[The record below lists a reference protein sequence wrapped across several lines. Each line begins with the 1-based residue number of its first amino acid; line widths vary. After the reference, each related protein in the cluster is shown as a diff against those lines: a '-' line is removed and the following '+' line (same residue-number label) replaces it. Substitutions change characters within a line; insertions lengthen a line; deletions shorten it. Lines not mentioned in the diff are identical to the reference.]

1 MPESSSPPTGPPAE
15 RAPRARSSARSPSSR
30 RRAPGAG
37 PPSFGSSARGSP
49 GSRATRRGTSTKCA
63 SPSASSPRW
72 ARPHARRRSPGK
84 SSGELPSPP
93 LAAAFPGLPRGKR
106 LGYMPDMTTAP
117 MIHGHC
123 DPRFL
128 AVRDAFAANFA
139 AGREVGASFATTVE
153 GELVVDL
160 WGGYADA
167 ATTRPWE
174 RETIVNVFSTT
185 KAMTAL
191 CAHLLV
197 DRGELDLDA
206 PVARYWPEF
215 AQAGKERITT
225 RHLLTH
231 TAGLAAL
238 RRSLPTEA
246 LYDWTRMVEALAAE
260 TPWWEP
266 GSANGYHAMTYGYLV
281 GEVVRRL
288 TGKTLGRFL
297 RDEVTAPLGADF
309 HIGLAPSEDARVA
322 EMVPPNAAE
331 AAAAYPSKGIDP
343 QSLSGRALNNP
354 PLRPEFG
361 NRPEPPYL
369 RPRRVGR
376 VARLRRPRRP
386 SELGLHHEQDVP
398 RHHGR
403 HARRRDSGSVVRVT
417 VAALT
422 PAHVGSPACVGRAP
436 CRHRARSVA

>member
-1 MPESSSPPTGPPAE
+1 MPESSSPPKGPRAE
-15 RAPRARSSARSPSSR
+15 RASRARSSARSPSSR
-30 RRAPGAG
+30 RRAPAAG
-37 PPSFGSSARGSP
+37 PPSFGSSARDSL

-72 ARPHARRRSPGK
+72 ARRHARRRAPGK
-84 SSGELPSPP
+84 SGGELPPPP
-93 LAAAFPGLPRGKR
+93 LAAALPGLPRGKR
-106 LGYMPDMTTAP
+106 LGYTPQMTAAP
-117 MIHGHC
+117 MIHGRC
-123 DPRFL
+123 DPRFA

-139 AGREVGASFATTVE
+139 AGREVGASFAATVE
-153 GELVVDL
+153 GEPVVDL
-160 WGGYADA
+160 WAGYADA

-174 RETIVNVFSTT
+174 RDTIVNVFSTT

-191 CAHLLV
+191 CAHILV
-197 DRGELDLDA
+197 DHGELDLDA

-322 EMVPPNAAE
+322 EMVPPSAAE
-331 AAAAYPSKGIDP
+331 AAAAYPSRGSDS
-343 QSLSGRALNNP
+343 QSLSSRALNNP

-361 NRPEPPYL
+361 NRPEWRRAQIPAAHGDRGARSGARGEGPPAGGGRPAGG
-369 RPRRVGR
+369 RPRRAQEN
-376 VARLRRPRRP
+376 ARATPG
-386 SELGLHHEQDVP
+386 EG
-398 RHHGR
+398 
-403 HARRRDSGSVVRVT
+403 RRR
-417 VAALT
+417 AAGL
-422 PAHVGSPACVGRAP
+422 
-436 CRHRARSVA
+436 